1 MEEKQLYCTFQLG
14 HLNLGV
20 EVSRVQEVIRYQ
32 QMTGV
37 PSSPDVVEGLMN
49 LRGQIVMAID
59 LRRRFELPPREGDV
73 KPMNVIIR
81 SNDSAISLLV
91 DEIGDVMEVDKEQFE
106 TVPDT
111 LQGVKRELV
120 TGAYKLDDSLLMIID
135 ADEVVQWAA

>member
-32 QMTGV
+32 QMTRV

-59 LRRRFELPPREGDV
+59 LRRRFELPPRETDV

-81 SNDSAISLLV
+81 SNDAAISLLV
-91 DEIGDVMEVDKEQFE
+91 DEIGDVMEVDKDQFE
-106 TVPDT
+106 NVPDT